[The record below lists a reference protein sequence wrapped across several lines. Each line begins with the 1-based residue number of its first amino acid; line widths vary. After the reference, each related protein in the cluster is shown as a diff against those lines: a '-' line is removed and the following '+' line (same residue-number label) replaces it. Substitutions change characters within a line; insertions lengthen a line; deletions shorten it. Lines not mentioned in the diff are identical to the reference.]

1 MFWSAGRDARAR
13 APRRPAAAATRE
25 FIVMRLGNLKA
36 LGLTSVA
43 ILGGVTASSLMAAT
57 PADPLAH
64 LMGRWV
70 GNAVLT
76 TSSGPS
82 NFKCIVTYLP
92 RKDGPGMRQNL
103 RCDNGA
109 NFKLHAAT
117 DLNIEGEKV
126 TGVWKDPINEIQG
139 TVAGKVT
146 AQGFEVDLS
155 GQYFQA
161 KMAVAGQGCDQ
172 SVKVM
177 PVHADLFREL
187 AASLKKC

>member
-1 MFWSAGRDARAR
+1 
-13 APRRPAAAATRE
+13 
-25 FIVMRLGNLKA
+25 MRMGKFKA
-36 LGLTSVA
+36 LGLTFIAV
-43 ILGGVTASSLMAAT
+43 LGGVTASTLMAAT

-70 GNAVLT
+70 GNAILT

-92 RKDGPGMRQNL
+92 RKDGPGMRQNM

-117 DLNIEGEKV
+117 DLNVEGGKV
-126 TGVWKDPINEIQG
+126 TGVWKDPINEIEG
-139 TVAGKVT
+139 TVAGTVT
-146 AQGFEVDLS
+146 AKGFEVNLS

-161 KMAVAGQGCDQ
+161 KMAVSGQGCDQ

-177 PVHADLFREL
+177 PVRADLFREL
-187 AASLKKC
+187 AANLKKC